1 MDSGLM
7 RMKPAHCWK
16 LFGPRPLTS
25 FSCSRLKKGPFFSLH
40 SMMLRARPAFKPA
53 TCLQEHTKKKNI
65 SIACSVA
72 YTNQWTF
79 ENAGIFNRHW
89 LSISCISHLTATL
102 KSSLF
107 LELVTATDVN
117 TSLILYILGKN
128 YTLKVHP
135 RVWKFYFILITS
147 LHIHVWNIS
156 TNIENIFQSS
166 YPKVS

>member
-1 MDSGLM
+1 M
-7 RMKPAHCWK
+7 RMKPADCWK

-40 SMMLRARPAFKPA
+40 STTLRARPAFRPA
-53 TCLQEHTKKKNI
+53 TCLQKHTHKKKT
-65 SIACSVA
+65 SFASSVA
-72 YTNQWTF
+72 FNIQWTF
-79 ENAGIFNRHW
+79 ENSGIISRHW
-89 LSISCISHLTATL
+89 LSILCISHLTATL

-117 TSLILYILGKN
+117 TSLILYILSEHC
-128 YTLKVHP
+128 TLKVHP
-135 RVWKFYFILITS
+135 RVWKFYFILIKS

-166 YPKVS
+166 YRKVP